1 MTRKKYY
8 NEKRKVY
15 NTLKANKLTTST
27 SYEAFKKLSPKSTLT
42 KPQYERIIEG
52 FEPGHSG
59 SLKGRQL
66 SVASWTASVFK
77 EGTPAGNLAEI
88 MKRASEMVGEMP
100 SITPEEVAEAFMEYR
115 DATPKLSKDDSP
127 LVAEW
132 SQFIGDAEDM
142 VQAIDDTIKN
152 NKGEFDEEQ
161 IAELKNMANQIGD
174 MLDELGYGI
183 RKRKRKTKLGAGLKW
198 RSV

>member
-1 MTRKKYY
+1 MTRKKYN

-15 NTLKANKLTTST
+15 NVLKANKLPTST

-42 KPQYERIIEG
+42 KPQYERIMEG
-52 FEPGHSG
+52 FEPTHSS

-66 SVASWTASVFK
+66 NVASWTNSIFK
-77 EGTPAGNLAEI
+77 EGSLAGNLAEV
-88 MKRASEMVGEMP
+88 MKQASEMVGEMP

-115 DATPKLSKDDSP
+115 ETNPKLTKEDSP
-127 LVAEW
+127 DIAEW
-132 SQFIGDAEDM
+132 MQFIGDAQDM
-142 VQAIDDTIKN
+142 VQAIEDTIKN

-161 IAELKNMANQIGD
+161 IAELKNLSNQIGD
-174 MLDELGYGI
+174 MLDELGFGKRQ
-183 RKRKRKTKLGAGLKW
+183 RKKKVGAGLKW

>member
-1 MTRKKYY
+1 MTKKKYY
-8 NEKRKVY
+8 NEKRKVF
-15 NTLKANKLTTST
+15 NTLKANKLPTST

-42 KPQYERIIEG
+42 KQQYERIIEG

-59 SLKGRQL
+59 SLKGHKL
-66 SVASWTASVFK
+66 DVGSWTASIFK
-77 EGTPAGNLAEI
+77 EGSIPGNLAEI

-115 DATPKLSKDDSP
+115 ETNPKLTKEDSP
-127 LVAEW
+127 DIAEW
-132 SQFIGDAEDM
+132 GQFIGDAQDM

-161 IAELKNMANQIGD
+161 IAELRSLGSQIGD
-174 MLDELGYGI
+174 MLDELGFG
-183 RKRKRKTKLGAGLKW
+183 KRKNLGKGLKW

>member
-1 MTRKKYY
+1 MTKKKYY

-15 NTLKANKLTTST
+15 NTLKNAKLPAST
-27 SYEAFKKLSPKSTLT
+27 SYEAFKKLSPKSTLA

-52 FEPGHSG
+52 FAPGHSG

-66 SVASWTASVFK
+66 SIASWTASIFK
-77 EGTPAGNLAEI
+77 EGSAAGNLAEL

-115 DATPKLSKDDSP
+115 ETNPRLTKEDSP
-127 LVAEW
+127 DVPEW
-132 SQFIGDAEDM
+132 TQFIGDAQDM
-142 VQAIDDTIKN
+142 IQAIDDTIKN
-152 NKGEFDEEQ
+152 NRGEFDEEQ
-161 IAELKNMANQIGD
+161 IADLKNLGNQIGD

-183 RKRKRKTKLGAGLKW
+183 RKRKRNLGAGLNW
-198 RSV
+198 RHV

>member
-1 MTRKKYY
+1 MTKKKYY

-15 NTLKANKLTTST
+15 NILKANKLPTST
-27 SYEAFKKLSPKSTLT
+27 DYEAFKKLSPKSTLT

-52 FEPGHSG
+52 FAPGHRG

-66 SVASWTASVFK
+66 NIASWTASIFK
-77 EGTPAGNLAEI
+77 EGSLAGNLAEV
-88 MKRASEMVGEMP
+88 MKKASEMVGEMP

-115 DATPKLSKDDSP
+115 ETNPKGTKDDSP
-127 LVAEW
+127 DIAEW
-132 SQFIGDAEDM
+132 WQFLGDAQDM
-142 VQAIDDTIKN
+142 VQAIEDTIKN

-161 IAELKNMANQIGD
+161 IAELKNLANQIGD
-174 MLDELGYGI
+174 MLDDLGYGKKQ
-183 RKRKRKTKLGAGLKW
+183 RKKKAGAGLKW

>member
-1 MTRKKYY
+1 MTKKKYK
-8 NEKRKVY
+8 NEKRKVF
-15 NTLKANKLTTST
+15 NTLKANKLAPST

-52 FEPGHSG
+52 FKPGHTG

-66 SVASWTASVFK
+66 DIGSWTASIFQ
-77 EGTPAGNLAEI
+77 EGSHAGNLAEL

-115 DATPKLSKDDSP
+115 ETAPKLTKADSP
-127 LVAEW
+127 DVAEW
-132 SQFIGDAEDM
+132 IQFIGDAQDM

-161 IAELKNMANQIGD
+161 IAELRSLASQIGD
-174 MLDELGYGI
+174 MLDELGFGKKQ
-183 RKRKRKTKLGAGLKW
+183 RKRNVGAGLKW

>member
-1 MTRKKYY
+1 MTRKKYW
-8 NEKRKVY
+8 NEKRKVFDI
-15 NTLKANKLTTST
+15 LKANKLPTST
-27 SYEAFKKLSPKSTLT
+27 DYEAFKKLSPKSTLT

-66 SVASWTASVFK
+66 SIGSWTNSIFH
-77 EGTPAGNLAEI
+77 EGTPAGNLAEL
-88 MKRASEMVGEMP
+88 MKKASEMVGEMP

-115 DATPKLSKDDSP
+115 ETNPKLTKEDSP
-127 LVAEW
+127 DIAEW
-132 SQFIGDAEDM
+132 LQFIGDAQDM
-142 VQAIDDTIKN
+142 VQAIEDTIKN

-161 IAELKNMANQIGD
+161 IGELKNLANQIGD
-174 MLDELGYGI
+174 MLDELGFGKKQ
-183 RKRKRKTKLGAGLKW
+183 RKKKLGAGLKW

>member
-1 MTRKKYY
+1 MTVKKYQ

-15 NTLKANKLTTST
+15 NVLKANKLAPST

-42 KPQYERIIEG
+42 EPQYKRIIEG
-52 FEPGHSG
+52 FAPGHSG
-59 SLKGRQL
+59 SLKGREL
-66 SVASWTASVFK
+66 SIASWTDSIFK
-77 EGTPAGNLAEI
+77 EGSTAGNLAEI
-88 MKRASEMVGEMP
+88 MKKASEMVGEMP

-115 DATPKLSKDDSP
+115 ETNPKLTKTDSP
-127 LVAEW
+127 DVAEW
-132 SQFIGDAEDM
+132 IQFIGDAQDM

-161 IAELKNMANQIGD
+161 IAELKNLANQIGD
-174 MLDELGYGI
+174 MLDDLGYGV
-183 RKRKRKTKLGAGLKW
+183 RKRKTKLGAGLKW

>member
-1 MTRKKYY
+1 MTKKKYY

-15 NTLKANKLTTST
+15 NTLKDNKLSTST

-66 SVASWTASVFK
+66 SIGSWTASIFK
-77 EGTPAGNLAEI
+77 EGSPAGNLAEL

-115 DATPKLSKDDSP
+115 ETNPKLSKTDSP
-127 LVAEW
+127 DIAEW
-132 SQFIGDAEDM
+132 IQFIGDAQDM
-142 VQAIDDTIKN
+142 VQAIEDTIRS

-161 IAELKNMANQIGD
+161 IGELRSLSNQIGD
-174 MLDELGYGI
+174 MLDELGFGI
-183 RKRKRKTKLGAGLKW
+183 RKRERNLGKDLKW

>member
-1 MTRKKYY
+1 MTKKKYY

-15 NTLKANKLTTST
+15 NTLKANKLSPST
-27 SYEAFKKLSPKSTLT
+27 SYETFKKLSPKSTLT

-52 FEPGHSG
+52 FAPGHSG

-66 SVASWTASVFK
+66 DIGSWTASIFK
-77 EGTPAGNLAEI
+77 EGSDAGNLGEL
-88 MKRASEMVGEMP
+88 MKKASEMVGETP

-115 DATPKLSKDDSP
+115 EINPKLSKTDSP
-127 LVAEW
+127 DVAEW
-132 SQFIGDAEDM
+132 IQFIGDAQDM
-142 VQAIDDTIKN
+142 VQAIEDTIRS

-161 IAELKNMANQIGD
+161 IAELKNLGSQIGD
-174 MLDELGYGI
+174 MLDNFGYGI
-183 RKRKRKTKLGAGLKW
+183 RKRKKPLGAGLKW

>member
-1 MTRKKYY
+1 MTKKKYY

-15 NTLKANKLTTST
+15 NTLKANKLPTST
-27 SYEAFKKLSPKSTLT
+27 SYEGFKKLSPKSTLT
-42 KPQYERIIEG
+42 KTQYERIIEG

-59 SLKGRQL
+59 SLKGHQL
-66 SVASWTASVFK
+66 DVASWTNSIFK
-77 EGTPAGNLAEI
+77 EGSPAGNLSEL

-115 DATPKLSKDDSP
+115 ETNPKLTKADSP
-127 LVAEW
+127 DIAEW
-132 SQFIGDAEDM
+132 MQFIGDAQDM

-161 IAELKNMANQIGD
+161 IAELKNLANQIGD
-174 MLDELGYGI
+174 MLDELGFGTKQ
-183 RKRKRKTKLGAGLKW
+183 RKKKLGAGLKW

>member
-1 MTRKKYY
+1 MTTKKYQ

-15 NTLKANKLTTST
+15 NTLKANKLPTST
-27 SYEAFKKLSPKSTLT
+27 DYEAFKKLSPKSALT
-42 KPQYERIIEG
+42 EPQYKRVIEG

-59 SLKGRQL
+59 SLKGHKL
-66 SVASWTASVFK
+66 NVASWTDSIFT
-77 EGTPAGNLAEI
+77 EGSPAGNLAEL
-88 MKRASEMVGEMP
+88 MKKASEMVGEMP

-115 DATPKLSKDDSP
+115 ETNPKRTKEDSP
-127 LVAEW
+127 DIAEW
-132 SQFIGDAEDM
+132 TQFIGDAQDM

-161 IAELKNMANQIGD
+161 IAELKSLANQIGD
-174 MLDELGYGI
+174 MLDDLGFGT
-183 RKRKRKTKLGAGLKW
+183 RKRKTKLGAGLEW

>member
-1 MTRKKYY
+1 MTKKKYY

-15 NTLKANKLTTST
+15 NTLKTNKLPTST
-27 SYEAFKKLSPKSTLT
+27 DYEAFKKLSPKSTLT

-52 FEPGHSG
+52 FAPGHRG

-66 SVASWTASVFK
+66 NIASWTASIFK
-77 EGTPAGNLAEI
+77 EGSLAGNLAEV
-88 MKRASEMVGEMP
+88 MKKASEMVGEMP

-115 DATPKLSKDDSP
+115 ETNPKGTKDDSP
-127 LVAEW
+127 DIAEW
-132 SQFIGDAEDM
+132 WQFLGDAQDM
-142 VQAIDDTIKN
+142 VQAIEDTIKN

-161 IAELKNMANQIGD
+161 IAELKNLANQIGD
-174 MLDELGYGI
+174 MLDDLGYGKKQ
-183 RKRKRKTKLGAGLKW
+183 RKKKAGAGLKW

>member
-1 MTRKKYY
+1 MTAKKYK

-15 NTLKANKLTTST
+15 NTLKANKLSTST

-52 FEPGHSG
+52 FEPTHSG
-59 SLKGRQL
+59 SLQGRQL
-66 SVASWTASVFK
+66 SIGSWTASIFK
-77 EGTPAGNLAEI
+77 EGSIAGNLAGI
-88 MKRASEMVGEMP
+88 MKQASEMVGEMP

-115 DATPKLSKDDSP
+115 TTNPKGTKADNSNIAD
-127 LVAEW
+127 W
-132 SQFIGDAEDM
+132 IQFIGDAQDM
-142 VQAIDDTIKN
+142 VQAIEDTIKS

-161 IAELKNMANQIGD
+161 IAELKNLASQIGD
-174 MLDELGYGI
+174 MLDDLGYGKKQ
-183 RKRKRKTKLGAGLKW
+183 RKGPLGKGLKW

>member
-1 MTRKKYY
+1 MTKRKYN

-15 NTLKANKLTTST
+15 NVLKANKLPTST
-27 SYEAFKKLSPKSTLT
+27 SYEAFKKVSPKSTLT
-42 KPQYERIIEG
+42 KTQYERIAEG

-66 SVASWTASVFK
+66 NIGSWTASLFK
-77 EGTPAGNLAEI
+77 EGSDAGNLATL
-88 MKRASEMVGEMP
+88 MKRASEMVEEMP

-115 DATPKLSKDDSP
+115 ETNPKRSKADSP
-127 LVAEW
+127 DIAEW
-132 SQFIGDAEDM
+132 AQFLGDAQDM
-142 VQAIDDTIKN
+142 VEAIEDTIKN

-161 IAELKNMANQIGD
+161 IAELKNLGSQIGD
-174 MLDELGYGI
+174 MLDELGHGKKQ
-183 RKRKRKTKLGAGLKW
+183 RKRNLGAGLKW

>member
-1 MTRKKYY
+1 MTKKKYN

-15 NTLKANKLTTST
+15 NTLKANKLPTST

-66 SVASWTASVFK
+66 DIGSWTASIFK
-77 EGTPAGNLAEI
+77 EGSIAGNLAEI
-88 MKRASEMVGEMP
+88 MKQASEMVGEMP

-115 DATPKLSKDDSP
+115 EVNPKGLKADSP
-127 LVAEW
+127 DIVEW
-132 SQFIGDAEDM
+132 WRFLGDAQDM
-142 VQAIDDTIKN
+142 VQAIDETIKN

-161 IAELKNMANQIGD
+161 IAQLRSLSNQIGD
-174 MLDELGYGI
+174 MLDDLGFGKRQ
-183 RKRKRKTKLGAGLKW
+183 RKKPLGAGLKW

>member
-1 MTRKKYY
+1 MTKKKYK

-15 NTLKANKLTTST
+15 NTLKANKLSTST

-59 SLKGRQL
+59 SLKGHRL
-66 SVASWTASVFK
+66 NIGSWTASIFK
-77 EGTPAGNLAEI
+77 EGSDAGNLAEV
-88 MKRASEMVGEMP
+88 MKRASKMVGEMP

-115 DATPKLSKDDSP
+115 ETNPRRTKSDSP
-127 LVAEW
+127 DIAEW
-132 SQFIGDAEDM
+132 VQFIGDAQDM
-142 VQAIDDTIKN
+142 VQAIEDTIKS

-161 IAELKNMANQIGD
+161 IAELKNLASQIGD
-174 MLDELGYGI
+174 MLDDLGYGKKQ
-183 RKRKRKTKLGAGLKW
+183 RKKKLGAGLKW